1 MATGSGE
8 GVAMGMGR
16 SGNTGRADEGTAGD
30 RRLKALTFTLVVAG
44 YINIYLPQPLLPVLQ
59 AQFGLTPGQ
68 ASLTVSLF
76 ILGFGL
82 GNLPL
87 GWLADRLAPRPLLA
101 AGGLVLALGA
111 VACALA
117 PGFAAL
123 AAARLAQGLALPA
136 VTTCLAA
143 HLARSLPMDRLNR
156 VMAAYVAA
164 TVAGGM
170 LGRLTGGWVF
180 PAELWRWSF
189 ALAALLVALAVAA
202 ALVWLPP
209 AGPPP
214 AQLEPRHGFLDLL
227 RRREIRRLY
236 WIIGLSFSVFAAV
249 FNYLPFLLAGPPFL
263 AGTRLITL
271 MYLSYLVGMVAAP
284 LGGRAADRWGAGA
297 TISAGAAV
305 AALSL
310 LLSLWFNYLALFLAL
325 GGVCLGFFA
334 VHAAAAGALNRH
346 LRHSQGRG
354 NSLYVLCYYL
364 GGTAGISLAGQA
376 WGHWGWLGIVGLGLL
391 ALAPPLW
398 LGLAEHRE
406 RAARRRG

>member
-1 MATGSGE
+1 MRLAWCKRRPDP
-8 GVAMGMGR
+8 A
-16 SGNTGRADEGTAGD
+16 RAELTAD
-30 RRLKALTFTLVVAG
+30 RRLKGLTFTLVVTG
-44 YINIYLPQPLLPVLQ
+44 YINIYLPQPVLPVLQ
-59 AQFGLTPGQ
+59 AEFGLTPGQ
-68 ASLTVSLF
+68 ASLAVSLF

-87 GWLADRLAPRPLLA
+87 GWLADRLAPRPLLIG
-101 AGGLVLALGA
+101 GGLLLALGGLG
-111 VACALA
+111 CALA

-123 AAARLAQGLALPA
+123 AAARLVQGLALPA

-143 HLARSLPMDRLNR
+143 HLSRSLPMARLNR

-170 LGRLTGGWVF
+170 LGRLFGGWIF
-180 PAELWRWSF
+180 PAGLWRWSF
-189 ALAALLVALAVAA
+189 VLAAMLVGLAVAA

-214 AQLEPRHGFLDLL
+214 AQAEPRHGFLDLL
-227 RRREIRRLY
+227 RRPEIRRIY
-236 WIIGLSFSVFAAV
+236 GIIGLAFSVFAAV

-263 AGTRLITL
+263 ASTRVIAL

-297 TISAGAAV
+297 TISAGAGV
-305 AALSL
+305 LAASL
-310 LLSLWFNYLALFLAL
+310 GLSLWLNYAAVFLAMA
-325 GGVCLGFFA
+325 GVCLGFFA

-364 GGTAGISLAGQA
+364 GGTAGISLGGYL
-376 WGHWGWLGIVGLGLL
+376 WGHWGWPGVVGMGLTVL
-391 ALAPPLW
+391 AAPVW
-398 LGLAEHRE
+398 LGLAEHRGRQKPDE
-406 RAARRRG
+406 QG